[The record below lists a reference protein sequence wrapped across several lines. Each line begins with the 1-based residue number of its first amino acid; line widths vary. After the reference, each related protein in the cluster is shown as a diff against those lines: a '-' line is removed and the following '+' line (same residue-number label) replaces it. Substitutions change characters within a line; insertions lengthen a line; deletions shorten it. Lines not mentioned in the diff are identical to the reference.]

1 MTMKTISQH
10 SFKEWLIALRPWS
23 FPASVMPVMVTL
35 LYLYWQG
42 EVMDWVAGLWALV
55 EMMLFHAAGNTWS
68 DYFDYQ
74 RGVDVVDTPGASV
87 LTNGLFL
94 PGEVMRLS
102 LWLSALALLGA
113 LGLLLYMTWPFLA
126 LGVEGLPMV
135 WQTLRPLLAVGL
147 IGVACSLLYPTLKYR
162 AFGDLVIFMDF
173 ALLPTLGT
181 AYVASGHWCWTALWL
196 ALPLGL
202 ITVAILHANNTRDIE
217 TDGQAGITT
226 LPMRLGGRMSA
237 WVYRAEVLFPFFWL
251 LLCVWG
257 GVLPVWSLLSCL
269 ALVPALANCRL
280 AGKWWSGEAIA
291 LDLRTAQLQLAF
303 SLLLGLS
310 FLLGGLLK

>member
-1 MTMKTISQH
+1 MKNVSQH
-10 SFKEWLIALRPWS
+10 SFREWLIALRPWS
-23 FPASVMPVMVTL
+23 FPASVMPVVVTL

-42 EVMDWVAGLWALV
+42 GAMDWVAGLWALV

-102 LWLSALALLGA
+102 LWLSALALLGT

-226 LPMRLGGRMSA
+226 LAMRLGGRMSA
-237 WVYRAEVLFPFFWL
+237 WVYRAEVLSPSFGFCCACGVVCSPCGRSCPVWL
-251 LLCVWG
+251 WCLHWPIAGWRASG
-257 GVLPVWSLLSCL
+257 GVGKLSPLTCVRL
-269 ALVPALANCRL
+269 SSSWLSVCCSACRSCWE
-280 AGKWWSGEAIA
+280 GC
-291 LDLRTAQLQLAF
+291 
-303 SLLLGLS
+303 
-310 FLLGGLLK
+310 